1 MQFLALD
8 LATSTG
14 WCHGDGSSDPSLGT
28 LTLTN
33 TGDDLGPFFDQFFR
47 WLHAKISDLIAE
59 GQLETTEGSFGSRL
73 VRTGDILVTLEAPI
87 LPAARFD
94 PKTGRMKAT
103 TNPATTRKLQ
113 GLAGVVEMVCHQ
125 RNVACEETYIA
136 SVKKALAGTG
146 NAAKVDMMAAAQG
159 CGLKPPTHDAAD
171 AFGIWLLQIRTYA
184 PEYRGIWDKRLYRS
198 FGAMF

>member
-28 LTLTN
+28 LTLKN
-33 TGDDLGPFFDQFFR
+33 TGEDLGPFGDQFFR
-47 WLHAKISDLIAE
+47 WLHAKLTDIMDE
-59 GQLETTEGSFGSRL
+59 GELETEPGSYGKRL
-73 VRTGDILVTLEAPI
+73 KDPTGLLVTLEAPI
-87 LPAARFD
+87 LPAAKFD

-113 GLAGVVEMVCHQ
+113 GLAFLVETVCFQ
-125 RNVACEETYIA
+125 RNVTCEETYI
-136 SVKKALAGTG
+136 STVKKALGGSG
-146 NAAKVDMMAAAQG
+146 NANKVDMMAAAQG

-171 AFGIWLLQIRTYA
+171 AFGIWLLQVREYA
-184 PEYRGIWDKRLYRS
+184 PEYRAIWDKRLYKS